1 MKREYAFLV
10 IVGAVFIA
18 LTLVFLTFPRSTFS
32 ELERRELATFPK
44 FSMARLTDGSFTRDV
59 SAWFS
64 DSQPFRDHFM
74 GLSMELKS
82 RQALRT
88 GGDDEVAFHATAPEP
103 ESAAIEPAETLGG
116 LVNPETEKRGSTI
129 EVESA
134 PVAEDGVA
142 KLAHSGIIIVGS
154 GEKVRALMAFG
165 GSEKGGGAYAEMA
178 NEYKRVLG
186 SGVNVYCMIIPT
198 AAEFYTPP
206 KAAKMTRPQ
215 LPTIRHI
222 YSMLD
227 GARGVDAYSALA
239 RHADESIYL
248 RTDHHWSP
256 LGAYYA
262 AEEFARLAGVPF
274 KDLTHYNTKTVR
286 NFVGTMY
293 GYSKDPAIK
302 NAPEDF
308 VYYIPQDTTYTVS
321 YVTLTL
327 NKDFK
332 VVGESKPYRG
342 HYFRY
347 FKDGSSAAYSTFMGG
362 DYNQTTVKTNVPN
375 GRRLVVI
382 KDSYGNA
389 VPGYLFGSFE
399 EIHVLDHRYFR
410 HAVRDYVKEHGI
422 TDVLLINNIFNAYSS
437 GVAHRYRH
445 ILTNV
450 TEAPKPRA
458 ATAGE
463 SAGAKSAAKS
473 VQKSDSTK
481 AAVDKAAGKTT
492 EKAEE
497 KTVEKTEEKTT
508 EKTEEKTEEQKKN
521 DDTGKTVD
529 PVTDPAESPV

>member
-32 ELERRELATFPK
+32 ELERRELATFPE
-44 FSMARLTDGSFTRDV
+44 FSIARLTDGSFTRDV

-88 GGDDEVAFHATAPEP
+88 GGDDEVAFHAAAPEP
-103 ESAAIEPAETLGG
+103 ESAATEPAETLDG
-116 LVNPETEKRGSTI
+116 LVSPEAGKEGSTI

-142 KLAHSGIIIVGS
+142 KLANSGIIIVGT

-206 KAAKMTRPQ
+206 KAARMTRPQ

-222 YSMLD
+222 YSLLD

-239 RHADESIYL
+239 RHDDESIYL

-274 KDLTHYNTKTVR
+274 KDLTHYRTRTVR
-286 NFVGTMY
+286 NFVGTMF

-308 VYYIPQDTTYTVS
+308 VYYMPLDSAYTVT

-342 HYFRY
+342 HYFRH

-362 DYNQTTVKTNVPN
+362 DYNQTVVRTNVPN

-410 HAVRDYVKEHGI
+410 HAVRDYVNENGI
-422 TDVLLINNIFNAYSS
+422 TDVLLVNNIFNAYSS
-437 GVAHRYRH
+437 GVARRYRH
-445 ILTNV
+445 ILTNA
-450 TEAPKPRA
+450 TAAPKPRPDA
-458 ATAGE
+458 PKE
-463 SAGAKSAAKS
+463 NAGATPAQKPDSAR
-473 VQKSDSTK
+473 
-481 AAVDKAAGKTT
+481 AVTGKTPD
-492 EKAEE
+492 E
-497 KTVEKTEEKTT
+497 TVINTD
-508 EKTEEKTEEQKKN
+508 EQKK
-521 DDTGKTVD
+521 DDDDGKTED
-529 PVTDPAESPV
+529 PETDPQEILL